1 MKKTLLILVLT
12 VCSVTLFAQQ
22 EVRCPKCQGS
32 GKVRIIE
39 ERRCSDCNGVG
50 SNIVYYIETC
60 PHCKGTTKMSVPNR
74 NGGYNTVSCN
84 FPNCNNG
91 KVRNPRTE
99 RCGSCSGTGVDKWS
113 TETTCPRC
121 YGCGKIRQ

>member
-12 VCSVTLFAQQ
+12 VCSVVLFAQQ
-22 EVRCPKCQGS
+22 EVRCSKCQGS
-32 GKVRIIE
+32 GKVRITE

-50 SNIVYYIETC
+50 SKIVYYIETC
-60 PHCKGTTKMSVPNR
+60 PQCKGTTKMRVPNR
-74 NGGYNTVSCN
+74 NGSYNTVPCN

-91 KVRNPRTE
+91 KVRIPRTE

-121 YGCGKIRQ
+121 CGSGKIKQ